1 MTDKGKLTQEI
12 EQANQAAY
20 ERNRAYLRHRK
31 EADLQSEGFY
41 LSDKEKADIY
51 AIEDKYYP
59 FYAEANKAE
68 QEASAT
74 RPDIRLF
81 YQGISPERNPDEWQA
96 AQKQASEAIRAWEA
110 IAPQEWKDARARID
124 SIIEQQ
130 VKDEDTVYR
139 AAYKRQFAELGTDP
153 AEIVKHARGRVDRL
167 ITDQYKRYKEL
178 SETALSMSAYDLVAL
193 GEKDWKLDA
202 AETRKRITTALNSL
216 HFRALG
222 DNTSAIDEIKAYIDK
237 AILDSPHIAP
247 EGTPGANVSII
258 FKERPTAEA
267 IEITRTIYPL
277 TLATPIDKM
286 SKFAFAGLLTEK
298 LQPLA
303 MEGKK
308 SKKEVT
314 TLASVNF
321 SAPQL
326 QGIKGLTHYDEA
338 VYNAICSLYT
348 SGNEYM
354 TVQMI
359 HQAMRGDNEARISP
373 AQAVGIRGSIT
384 KFMYGGAY
392 IDATEEV
399 ARYKIKGS
407 AIYDSNFINAERVTH
422 NLNGTITEC
431 IHLLKTPVLLEYAS
445 SKNQIGRA
453 PIKALATP
461 VDKNEET
468 FALQAYLLERIFA
481 MRGTD
486 PQRDIAYSSVYSAVW
501 DKEATSSK
509 EAQSGYIRVKKNR
522 LRKKV
527 FSILDHWTTE
537 GTAKDGG
544 RLIKSYEEY
553 KHGTKKTA
561 QGITINL

>member
-1 MTDKGKLTQEI
+1 MGEKAAMTDKDQRPTQGTDQDIKPKHPHRSIMEYMDAI
-12 EQANQAAY
+12 EQAAPADKAARTD
-20 ERNRAYLRHRK
+20 ELIRAIDPTGQSIKQLAEEINRTAKIMQKVQPFLDAIFEAYPVESWFMYQSIGAILSPIGAFMQDRGLHDG
-31 EADLQSEGFY
+31 ADM
-41 LSDKEKADIY
+41 DAHKADFL
-51 AIEDKYYP
+51 A
-59 FYAEANKAE
+59 F
-68 QEASAT
+68 
-74 RPDIRLF
+74 F
-81 YQGISPERNPDEWQA
+81 
-96 AQKQASEAIRAWEA
+96 
-110 IAPQEWKDARARID
+110 
-124 SIIEQQ
+124 Q
-130 VKDEDTVYR
+130 VY
-139 AAYKRQFAELGTDP
+139 
-153 AEIVKHARGRVDRL
+153 I
-167 ITDQYKRYKEL
+167 
-178 SETALSMSAYDLVAL
+178 SETETAYNEDPNLDLEALQ
-193 GEKDWKLDA
+193 
-202 AETRKRITTALNSL
+202 
-216 HFRALG
+216 
-222 DNTSAIDEIKAYIDK
+222 DK
-237 AILDSPHIAP
+237 
-247 EGTPGANVSII
+247 I
-258 FKERPTAEA
+258 FKNMVAGGLLKEYKAT
-267 IEITRTIYPL
+267 EITRTVYPL
-277 TLATPIDKM
+277 TLAAPIDKM

-303 MEGKK
+303 MEGRK
-308 SKKEVT
+308 SKREVT

-326 QGIKGLTHYDEA
+326 QGVKGLTHYDEA

-359 HQAMRGDNEARISP
+359 YQAMRGDNEARISP
-373 AQAVGIRGSIT
+373 AQAAGIRGSVT

-392 IDATEEV
+392 IDATEEA

-461 VDKNEET
+461 VDKTEET

-486 PQRDIAYSSVYSAVW
+486 PQRDIAYNSIYNAVW
-501 DKEATSSK
+501 DKEAASK
-509 EAQSGYIRVKKNR
+509 ETQSGYIRVKKSR
-522 LRKKV
+522 LKKKV

-544 RLIKSYEEY
+544 RLIQSFEEY
-553 KHGTKKTA
+553 KHGVKKTA
-561 QGITINL
+561 QGIRISL